1 MGLMGQQ
8 RASRVGSAFN
18 RVLFIV
24 VVQSDCRFPSNIT
37 VAAAVLAGRLPR
49 SRSR

>member
-8 RASRVGSAFN
+8 RAFA
-18 RVLFIV
+18 V